1 MKNKGNSFTGLLLL
15 LFFMVAV
22 PAFLVKEVTDAP
34 SKGRNSGSVIERKTE
49 SSGFDG
55 TYEFTSP
62 VVDKSGV
69 FSSRELSELRDFLSE
84 LNRTKGIQIGVLV
97 VNSTRGEDI
106 ESFSMRHA
114 EKWQLGQKGV
124 DNGALLVV
132 AVKDHKLRIET
143 GYGTEGVLTDAKCA
157 RIIRNVIV
165 PRFKS
170 DSYSQGIMEGVKAM
184 ASVIL
189 SDESMVSEGTEALE
203 ERERGGTIPFPV
215 ILFIIIWVFMLFSAM
230 VSSTRRRRHGGFF
243 FVPPMGMGS
252 HYHGHSG
259 GFGGGSHGGFSGG
272 GGSFGGG
279 GASGSW

>member
-1 MKNKGNSFTGLLLL
+1 MKKGNSFTGILLL

-22 PAFLVKEVTDAP
+22 PAFFVKEVTA
-34 SKGRNSGSVIERKTE
+34 S
-49 SSGFDG
+49 SSGRTVKTAVERSGKSRNLDG

-69 FSSRELSELRDFLSE
+69 FSSRELSQLNSFLSE
-84 LNRTKGIQIGVLV
+84 LNREKGIQIGVLV
-97 VNSTRGEDI
+97 VNSTKGEDI

-165 PRFKS
+165 PHFKS
-170 DSYSQGIMEGVKAM
+170 NRYSQGIAEGVKAM

-189 SDESMVSEGTEALE
+189 SDESMYSDAGRENVSRTH
-203 ERERGGTIPFPV
+203 GGTVPFPV
-215 ILFIIIWVFMLFSAM
+215 ILFIVVWVFMLFSAM
-230 VSSTRRRRHGGFF
+230 VSSTRRRRGSGFF
-243 FVPPMGMGS
+243 FIPPMGMGGS
-252 HYHGHSG
+252 HHYGHSG

>member
-1 MKNKGNSFTGLLLL
+1 MKNKGNSFSGLLLL

-34 SKGRNSGSVIERKTE
+34 SKGRNSG
-49 SSGFDG
+49 FDG

-69 FSSRELSELRDFLSE
+69 FSSRELSEVNGFLSE
-84 LNRTKGIQIGVLV
+84 LNRAKGIQIGVLV

-165 PRFKS
+165 PRFKA
-170 DSYSQGIMEGVKAM
+170 DKYSQGIMEGVKAM

-189 SDESMVSEGTEALE
+189 SDESMVSVSEGTEELDA

-215 ILFIIIWVFMLFSAM
+215 ILFIVIWVFMIFSAM

-243 FVPPMGMGS
+243 FVPTMGMGI

-259 GFGGGSHGGFSGG
+259 GFWGGSHDGFSGG